1 MNLEELKLN
10 WAAHDQKLDAII
22 RLNLRLLNATKLNK
36 TQSAMQR
43 VSAFLV
49 LDLVVNFIVVVCLG
63 SFIADHIAAP
73 RFVIP
78 AVALDVFAFLLIVSS
93 VRQLVLAKGVD
104 YSGPVA
110 EIQKKMEKLRIQKIK
125 ETKWTLVLATLLW
138 TPLQI
143 VALKA
148 FLGLDA
154 YALLGSAYLFW
165 NVIVG
170 VVVIALAVWVSK
182 RYANRM
188 ERSSIVQGLMNT
200 FAGYNLNAAT
210 QSLRNLEDFEK
221 QERDDT

>member
-110 EIQKKMEKLRIQKIK
+110 EIQKKMEKLRIQKVK

-188 ERSSIVQGLMNT
+188 KRSSIVQGLMNT

>member
-10 WAAHDQKLDAII
+10 WAAHDQKLDTII

-36 TQSAMQR
+36 TRSALQR
-43 VSAFLV
+43 LMAFLV
-49 LDLVVNFIVVVCLG
+49 LNLAVNFVVVVCLG
-63 SFIADHIAAP
+63 SFIADHITAP

-78 AVALDVFAFLLIVSS
+78 AFALDVFALLLMASS
-93 VRQLVLAKGVD
+93 VRQLVLAGGVD

-110 EIQKKMEKLRIQKIK
+110 GIQKKMERLRIHKIK
-125 ETKWTLVLATLLW
+125 ETKWTLVVATLIW

-154 YALLGSAYLFW
+154 YSLFGPAYLAW
-165 NVIVG
+165 NVMVG
-170 VVVIALAVWVSK
+170 IAVIALAIWVSK
-182 RYANRM
+182 RYATRL
-188 ERSSIVQGLMNT
+188 ERSSIVQGLMDT

-221 QERDDT
+221 EERDDT

>member
-10 WAAHDQKLDAII
+10 WAAHDQKLDTII
-22 RLNLRLLNATKLNK
+22 RLNLRLLNAPKLNK
-36 TQSAMQR
+36 TRSAMQR
-43 VSAFLV
+43 LMAFLV
-49 LDLVVNFIVVVCLG
+49 LNFAVNFIVMICLG

-78 AVALDVFAFLLIVSS
+78 AGALDVFTLLIIVSS
-93 VRQLVLAKGVD
+93 VRQLILAMGID

-110 EIQKKMEKLRIQKIK
+110 EIQKKMERLRIHKIQ
-125 ETKWTLVLATLLW
+125 ETKWTLVVATLIW

-154 YALLGSAYLFW
+154 YALLGPAYLFW
-165 NVIVG
+165 NVVVG
-170 VVVIALAVWVSK
+170 VAVIALAVWMSK

-188 ERSSIVQGLMNT
+188 ARSSIVQGLMNT

-221 QERDDT
+221 EERDDT

>member
-10 WAAHDQKLDAII
+10 WAAYDQKLDTSI
-22 RLNLRLLNATKLNK
+22 RLNLQLLNTIKLNK

-43 VSAFLV
+43 LIAILA
-49 LDLVVNFIVVVCLG
+49 LDLVVNVIIVVCLG

-78 AVALDVFAFLLIVSS
+78 AVALDVFAVLLIVSS
-93 VRQLVLAKGVD
+93 IRQLIIAREVD

-110 EIQKKMEKLRIQKIK
+110 EIQKKMETLRIHRIK
-125 ETKWTLVLATLLW
+125 RTKWTLVLATLVW

-154 YALLGSAYLFW
+154 YALFGTGYLAW
-165 NVIVG
+165 NMIVG
-170 VVVIALAVWVSK
+170 VAVIALAIWVSK
-182 RYANRM
+182 RYATRM

-200 FAGYNLNAAT
+200 LAGYNLNAAT
-210 QSLRNLEDFEK
+210 QSLRNLKDFERE
-221 QERDDT
+221 ERDI